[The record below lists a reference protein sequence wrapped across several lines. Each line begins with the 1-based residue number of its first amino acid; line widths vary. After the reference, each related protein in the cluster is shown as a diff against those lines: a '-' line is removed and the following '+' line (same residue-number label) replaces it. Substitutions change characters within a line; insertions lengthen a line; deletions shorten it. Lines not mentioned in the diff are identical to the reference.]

1 MAIAIRDDVANG
13 NPYALVV
20 ERLLSER
27 RRVAVY
33 PCPEGSCGPSMI
45 VFYAEQTNLTAL
57 EHHVLFFLTR
67 THPEHDA
74 LCTFDEQLPAEVENP
89 TAGRDR

>member
-1 MAIAIRDDVANG
+1 MAIAIRDDVANDI
-13 NPYALVV
+13 PYSRII

-33 PCPEGSCGPSMI
+33 PCPDDNCGGSML
-45 VFYAEQTNLTAL
+45 VFYEGHTNLIAL

-74 LCTFDEQLPAEVENP
+74 LCTFNEDLPFEVEKP
-89 TAGRDR
+89 IAG